1 MLIKTRAIVLRNIK
15 YGEQK
20 IIVDLLT
27 ETEGRVS
34 VVTRIPQTQRGKLK
48 KQYFQPMT
56 LLEVD
61 VDIRGRADLQHLR
74 DVRLSH
80 PYSDIPFNPFKLSIT
95 LFLAEFVYYSTRIEQ
110 QNSPLFAYIEN
121 SLLWLDACPVNY
133 SNFHLVFMMRLS
145 RFIGFFP
152 NIDDYHDGDYFDMRA
167 ASFTAHAPI
176 HTYFLSPDEAAR
188 ISTLMRMNYESMHL
202 FKMNHTDRNRILDV
216 LVAYYR
222 LHVPDF
228 PELRSLP
235 VVRDLWAE

>member
-121 SLLWLDACPVNY
+121 SLLWLDACPANY
-133 SNFHLVFMMRLS
+133 SNFHLVFMIRLTL
-145 RFIGFFP
+145 FLGFFP
-152 NIDDYHDGDYFDMRA
+152 NIETYHVGSCFDLRSGCFSMEIP
-167 ASFTAHAPI
+167 AHADFI
-176 HTYFLSPDEAAR
+176 RSDEAEQM
-188 ISTLMRMNYESMHL
+188 INLMRLNYSTMHL
-202 FKMNHTDRNRILDV
+202 FRMTRQQRSRCVDVIL
-216 LVAYYR
+216 AYYR

-228 PELRSLP
+228 PDMKTLEVLRQNN
-235 VVRDLWAE
+235 D